1 MGHEEVPSYS
11 PALMNSVEWYLVSDE
26 EREVVTRRD
35 DILDV
40 IEIQKHLD
48 RETRITDREPEWAA

>member
-1 MGHEEVPSYS
+1 
-11 PALMNSVEWYLVSDE
+11 MNSVEWYLVSDE